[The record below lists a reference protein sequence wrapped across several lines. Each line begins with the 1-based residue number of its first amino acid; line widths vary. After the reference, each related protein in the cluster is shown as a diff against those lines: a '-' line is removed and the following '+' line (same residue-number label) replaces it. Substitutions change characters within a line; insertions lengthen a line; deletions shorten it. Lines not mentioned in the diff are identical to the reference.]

1 MINEKGIV
9 DAADR
14 LTSAPL
20 KFGIRAHG
28 ILAQL
33 GTRPEQLLTAIEEA
47 RRWLP
52 TSRRVESHREVRR
65 PNISIQGSETGLLTT
80 DTNRRLSGPSST
92 ARLMIS
98 HR

>member
-1 MINEKGIV
+1 MCACGPREGWALGDQREGIV

-28 ILAQL
+28 ILAKL

-47 RRWLP
+47 RG
-52 TSRRVESHREVRR
+52 V
-65 PNISIQGSETGLLTT
+65 GY
-80 DTNRRLSGPSST
+80 RRLGGLT
-92 ARLMIS
+92 ATGKS
-98 HR
+98 ADP

>member
-1 MINEKGIV
+1 VINEKGIV

-33 GTRPEQLLTAIEEA
+33 GTRPEQLLTAIGEA
-47 RRWLP
+47 RR
-52 TSRRVESHREVRR
+52 
-65 PNISIQGSETGLLTT
+65 
-80 DTNRRLSGPSST
+80 
-92 ARLMIS
+92 
-98 HR
+98 